1 MISQWKDY
9 LPNIGPNRNKSVLN
23 LGSREDRE
31 KIRGEKTIISF
42 FFFLT
47 RPDLTSPDWNRPD

>member
-9 LPNIGPNRNKSVLN
+9 LPNIGPKRNKSVLN
-23 LGSREDRE
+23 LGSWEDQG
-31 KIRGEKTIISF
+31 KVRGEETIV
-42 FFFLT
+42 FFFLI